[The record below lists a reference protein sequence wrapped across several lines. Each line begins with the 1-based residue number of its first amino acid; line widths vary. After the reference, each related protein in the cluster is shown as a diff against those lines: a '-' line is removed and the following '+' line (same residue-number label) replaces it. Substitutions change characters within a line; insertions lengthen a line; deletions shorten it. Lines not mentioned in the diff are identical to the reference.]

1 MIEPLQ
7 HAPYGP
13 SSAARIVL
21 CPGSYRLHES
31 SKDTFASAEGTVAHS
46 IHEAALSDPLW
57 NPYDD
62 VGKTVVCGEFE
73 VEVTEEMVEAVLES
87 VGKIEAFLDIERE
100 AGRHPIM
107 FVERRVDVSTWTPIP
122 NQFGTADVII
132 VSGNVMYVPDYKHG
146 RGVRVD
152 AQDNVQTA
160 LYAGGAL
167 ELVHDL
173 YHGEIEIVRLG
184 INQPRNG
191 GCRDVDMTVEE
202 LEVFLEDVRVKLLV
216 SQEPNPPY
224 HPSQKACQFC
234 SAKSTCPALAQKM
247 FDFASAAFD
256 NLEKPIR
263 VIGGPVLLESSLAL
277 APVRLT
283 DDQVVILWQLIPL
296 VKSWIGA
303 VEAETNRRAQAGI
316 PVRGLKLVEGRG
328 SRDWVAPPGEIIKT
342 LTAIGIKYEELFEEK
357 MISVSAAENKIPK
370 DKREE
375 ISGLWKRV
383 PGKPIVALETDK
395 RKAINASRVDAFDDV
410 SE

>member
-1 MIEPLQ
+1 VIEPLQ

-31 SKDTFASAEGTVAHS
+31 GKDTFASAEGTVAHS
-46 IHEAALSDPLW
+46 IHERALSEPLW
-57 NPYDD
+57 NPYDQ
-62 VGKTVVCGEFE
+62 VGETVICGEFQIE
-73 VEVTEEMVEAVLES
+73 ITDEMVDAVMES

-100 AGRHPIM
+100 AGRTPVM
-107 FVERRVDVSTWTPIP
+107 FVEERVDVSTWTPIP
-122 NQFGTADVII
+122 DQFGTADVII

-167 ELVHDL
+167 EKVHDL

-191 GCRDVDMTVEE
+191 GCRDVDMTTDE
-202 LEVFLEDVRVKLLV
+202 LTHFLEDVRVKLLV

-224 HPSQKACQFC
+224 SPSQKACQFC
-234 SAKSTCPALAQKM
+234 SAKPTCPAAAQRM
-247 FDFASAAFD
+247 FDYASAAFD
-256 NLEKPIR
+256 NLETPIR
-263 VIGGPVLLESSLAL
+263 VIGGPVLLESSI
-277 APVRLT
+277 PEMPERLT
-283 DDQVVILWQLIPL
+283 DDQLVMLWQLIPL
-296 VKSWIGA
+296 FKSWANAI
-303 VEAETNRRAQAGI
+303 EAETNRRAQVGI

-328 SRDWVAPPGEIIKT
+328 SRDWAVPPGQIIKT
-342 LTAIGIKYEELFEEK
+342 LTDIGVKYEDLFEEK
-357 MISVSAAENKIPK
+357 MISVSAAEGKLPK
-370 DKREE
+370 ELREK
-375 ISGLWKRV
+375 ISGLWKRT
-383 PGKPIVALETDK
+383 PGKPIVALETDR
-395 RKAINASRVDAFDDV
+395 RKAISAARIDAFDDV